1 MLQKLLQRLNKK
13 PVLTIE
19 QALIESAKRQ
29 DSQKVVVDRDQLF
42 YLIEQ
47 VKSSKQE
54 RKDFLYLVQLAQTIE
69 QATTEAKAIVP
80 EIKQQSGKQLL
91 FFALQNQD
99 RLKSIWNAINI
110 ILKSPYHIQQIKNII
125 QKYGQ

>member
-19 QALIESAKRQ
+19 QALIESANKQ
-29 DSQKVVVDRDQLF
+29 GSEKVVVDRAQLY

-54 RKDFLYLVQLAQTIE
+54 RKDFLYLVQLAKTME
-69 QATTEAKAIVP
+69 QATTEAKTIVP
-80 EIKQQSGKQLL
+80 ELKQHSGKELL

-110 ILKSPYHIQQIKNII
+110 ILKSPYHLQQIKTII